1 MADHDKQAP
10 QQRRGSASSYG
21 LRGRSNGEPLELVYV
36 PAPSWQP
43 MLIAFGLAAV
53 ITSIFTWWPY
63 GVAGAIVALFALRAW
78 VRDARSDYARMPRRQ
93 RVATAVLPAVPLR
106 RPSGRR

>member
-1 MADHDKQAP
+1 MAEE
-10 QQRRGSASSYG
+10 RR
-21 LRGRSNGEPLELVYV
+21 NGEPLELVYG

-53 ITSIFTWWPY
+53 LASIFTWWPY

-78 VRDARSDYARMPRRQ
+78 IRDARADFVRMPRRQ
-93 RVATAVLPAVPLR
+93 RISTSVLPAVPLR
-106 RPSGRR
+106 RSGRSK